1 MGQEEDDVAIST
13 TTFEERLAR
22 ISKGETGNPAVKVE
36 RRKARRSFGAR
47 LMTFPCL
54 VGLGILSGG
63 TAYAWVATNSE
74 LPDVAVNVPQIL
86 NNIQWVM
93 AFTG

>member
-1 MGQEEDDVAIST
+1 MAIST

-22 ISKGETGNPAVKVE
+22 IDKGQTGNPAAKGR
-36 RRKARRSFGAR
+36 RRKSRRSLGAR
-47 LMTFPCL
+47 LFSFHCL

-63 TAYAWVATNSE
+63 TAYAWVATQSE
-74 LPDVAVNVPQIL
+74 LPDVAVNVPQLL

-93 AFTG
+93 AVTG